1 MGKGDGVDDIR
12 FGIALWSQTSTWRD
26 LLDAARLVDQLGYAS
41 LWTNDHL
48 LAEVGPPDQPKYEAW
63 TTLAAWASV
72 TERALL
78 GHWVGANTFRN
89 PGLVAKMATTV
100 DHASIGRCV
109 VGLGA
114 GWFELE
120 HRTFGIDYGRS
131 AGERLDWLDESAGIL
146 RRLFAGETIT
156 HAGPHNHY
164 QIEDLRLYPPPVR
177 GKLPIMIGGSGEQ
190 KTLRTV
196 AKYADMWDLGETP
209 DPAIG
214 RRKLAVLAEHCAAV
228 GRDISEIELVVS
240 PTVYIRDDARE
251 ARRVRDAALVH
262 NGATPDP
269 ASSPW
274 VGPPELVA
282 ERMRPWLELG
292 YRHFIVDLTAPY
304 DRETI
309 ERWIGEVKPLLMGM

>member
-1 MGKGDGVDDIR
+1 VDDIR

-26 LLDAARLVDQLGYAS
+26 MLAAARLVDHLGYAS

-48 LAEVGPPDQPKYEAW
+48 LSEVGPPDQPKYEAW

-100 DHASIGRCV
+100 DHASDGRCV

-120 HRTFGIDYGRS
+120 HRAFGIDYGRS

-146 RRLFAGETIT
+146 RQLFAGETIT
-156 HAGPHNHY
+156 HAGPHY
-164 QIEDLRLYPPPVR
+164 QIDNLRLYPPPVR
-177 GKLPIMIGGSGEQ
+177 GKLPIMIGGSGEK

-214 RRKLAVLAEHCAAV
+214 RRKLDVLAEHCVVV
-228 GRDISEIELVVS
+228 GRDIGEIELVVS

-292 YRHFIVDLTAPY
+292 YRHFIVDLPAPY

-309 ERWIGEVKPLLMGM
+309 ERWIGEVKPLLTGIA